1 MYVYSMPSLVI
12 GKGDS
17 VQTGLLVSM
26 SHAIMQTCR
35 MYPMKWDIICHVMSE
50 ALEIRNAHASNS
62 RIILQGFWLKG
73 FMLNVSISA
82 LHCRQYN
89 HLNTL
94 LQALLNEIILTNGSK
109 HQS

>member
-26 SHAIMQTCR
+26 SHAIKQTCR

-62 RIILQGFWLKG
+62 RIILQGFWLMHYFKG
-73 FMLNVSISA
+73 IYAKCF
-82 LHCRQYN
+82 H
-89 HLNTL
+89 
-94 LQALLNEIILTNGSK
+94 
-109 HQS
+109 